1 MRPPFANNR
10 LRHTPAE
17 GELLLFPSWLVHGV
31 SPSCDARGPRIA
43 LSFNLLGPAS
53 SEEARID
60 PAAAMGIPDWALLAD
75 STAVMGGG

>member
-1 MRPPFANNR
+1 MSENTRVRRHAFLNR
-10 LRHTPAE
+10 RDVCAE
-17 GELLLFPSWLVHGV
+17 PLCAP
-31 SPSCDARGPRIA
+31 GPRIA

-60 PAAAMGIPDWALLAD
+60 PAAAMGIPDWELLAD